1 MRALWVTSHHAS
13 HGVKGPGPLALLA
26 GAVASLRCDSVASCK
41 GLPVLLP
48 CAAIYTDICF
58 YQLGTLSWLP
68 IHAQYSAVAG
78 AGAVVGSL
86 VYLCGGLTMLDL
98 CFVLNTDAQTLL
110 PMISMTVGRSYL
122 GMASVEV
129 NGSMLV
135 FAIGGQVS
143 GKHHVLRKFPCFYAS
158 GTRGRFC
165 HFNRLHPTGAPSSTI
180 TPVVA
185 YGQLQSLC
193 QPQGERIVPT

>member
-1 MRALWVTSHHAS
+1 M
-13 HGVKGPGPLALLA
+13 
-26 GAVASLRCDSVASCK
+26 
-41 GLPVLLP
+41 LLP
-48 CAAIYTDICF
+48 CAAIYTEICF
-58 YQLGTLSWLP
+58 YQLGTPRWLP
-68 IHAQYSAVAG
+68 LDAQYSAVAG

-135 FAIGGQVS
+135 FAIGGEVS
-143 GKHHVLRKFPCFYAS
+143 GSSEMKLK
-158 GTRGRFC
+158 RFG
-165 HFNRLHPTGAPSSTI
+165 PE
-180 TPVVA
+180 
-185 YGQLQSLC
+185 SL
-193 QPQGERIVPT
+193 PLFSRTL